1 VDGSQAAR
9 AQDKRGSV
17 TWATDIHL
25 RYRLFK
31 PRPVDARDTS
41 AIDSTEHRGPAPIER
56 RTSATGC
63 TAHRQRGPAPIE
75 RRTRATGCT
84 AHRQRGPAPI
94 ERRTSAIDSTAH
106 RQRGPAPI
114 ERHTGATGSAA
125 HRQRGPAPIKSRTR
139 AIGSTTHRHRSASAI
154 NRDVAVLAGERDRWV
169 VQIAGMSFQRKDN
182 VMQGLTRTARS
193 WLDLMRGVL
202 VFAAVAVAGAHAE
215 VIVTGGKTGTYFQI
229 GNNLKEIVSPEL
241 EVRDSKGSWAN
252 VEDLSQTE
260 GVGLA
265 IVQSDVY
272 AAFVYL
278 RDSRQV
284 PWETRRQYAKLLSN
298 LRVFMPLYREEIHFL
313 VKQDSPLEF
322 IHQIRGKRIWMDA
335 EKSGTYLTALNIY
348 SKMFNER
355 PTVVEP
361 FINPTVTGDDEGTRT
376 RRSALMVLSDPD
388 FYKSLP
394 QMDVL
399 VLVGGQPLKLLEA
412 NVPTNL
418 KLLKFDP
425 THSTAAKV
433 LQDYKR
439 ADIQKSSYP
448 SLNIA
453 DAASPSLGVD
463 SYLITAN
470 FIRADRNKFITDFAD
485 QFCEKFDVLQS
496 KGHPKW
502 KSLSWK
508 PGSPLPALAAGWQY
522 SARVKD
528 RLSRCGAQGSA
539 SAILGAAGAQPAATP
554 AVCRP
559 QDRFV
564 GLCR

>member
-1 VDGSQAAR
+1 MRPMTQR
-9 AQDKRGSV
+9 A
-17 TWATDIHL
+17 H
-25 RYRLFK
+25 
-31 PRPVDARDTS
+31 
-41 AIDSTEHRGPAPIER
+41 
-56 RTSATGC
+56 
-63 TAHRQRGPAPIE
+63 
-75 RRTRATGCT
+75 
-84 AHRQRGPAPI
+84 
-94 ERRTSAIDSTAH
+94 
-106 RQRGPAPI
+106 
-114 ERHTGATGSAA
+114 
-125 HRQRGPAPIKSRTR
+125 
-139 AIGSTTHRHRSASAI
+139 
-154 NRDVAVLAGERDRWV
+154 
-169 VQIAGMSFQRKDN
+169 
-182 VMQGLTRTARS
+182 S

-202 VFAAVAVAGAHAE
+202 VFAAVAVASAHAE

-229 GNNLKEIVSPEL
+229 GNNLKEFVSPAL

-252 VEDLSQTE
+252 VEDLSETE
-260 GVGLA
+260 GVSLG

-284 PWETRRQYAKLLSN
+284 PAATRQQYGKVLKN

-313 VKQDSPLEF
+313 VNKDSPLEF

-355 PTVVEP
+355 PNVVAP
-361 FINPTVTGDDEGTRT
+361 FINPTVTGDDEGTKT

-388 FYKSLP
+388 FYASFPK
-394 QMDVL
+394 MDVL

-412 NVPTNL
+412 NVPPNL

-425 THSTAAKV
+425 AHSTSAKV
-433 LQDYKR
+433 LQDYRK

-448 SLNIA
+448 LLNIA
-453 DAASPSLGVD
+453 DAGLPSLAVD

-470 FIRADRNKFITDFAD
+470 FKSEDRNKFITSFAD
-485 QFCEKFDVLQS
+485 QFCQRFPDLQS

-508 PGSPLPALAAGWQY
+508 PGLPLPKLAVGWQY
-522 SARVKD
+522 STRVKD
-528 RLSRCGAQGSA
+528 RLSQCQAQQTPVTPVSAGVTA
-539 SAILGAAGAQPAATP
+539 SA
-554 AVCRP
+554 CKP
-559 QDRFV
+559 QDRFA